1 MNKVRDSNEYHW
13 KKKRYPFQGKKPET
27 AHAMMA
33 PQERIYK
40 GGSKN
45 FRTGRAKFFL

>member
-1 MNKVRDSNEYHW
+1 MNIIG
-13 KKKRYPFQGKKPET
+13 KKKDTLSRGKKPET

-45 FRTGRAKFFL
+45 FRTGRAKIFL